1 MVLYVTA
8 KTKDGKVFYQD
19 QRIYMPIPQQFGTGD
34 KMGRGP
40 YEKSGI
46 LRDTS
51 LPPMRTVTEKFY
63 IPVYKESTKDGKMS
77 RDIITSDFTVDV
89 ELWYLPYGKKDD
101 EGNAQMWQKITKTL
115 SIEKGGK

>member
-1 MVLYVTA
+1 VVLYVTA
-8 KTKDGKVFYQD
+8 KTQDGKVFYKNEK
-19 QRIYMPIPQQFGTGD
+19 IYMPVPQQMGRGD

-51 LPPMRTVTEKFY
+51 LPPLKVTKEQFL
-63 IPVYKESTKDGKMS
+63 IPVYKESTKDGKVV
-77 RDIITSDFTVDV
+77 RDIIANDFTVDV
-89 ELWYLPYGKKDD
+89 EISYQPYGKKDD
-101 EGNAQMWQKITKTL
+101 PDNTQKWFAVTKKL